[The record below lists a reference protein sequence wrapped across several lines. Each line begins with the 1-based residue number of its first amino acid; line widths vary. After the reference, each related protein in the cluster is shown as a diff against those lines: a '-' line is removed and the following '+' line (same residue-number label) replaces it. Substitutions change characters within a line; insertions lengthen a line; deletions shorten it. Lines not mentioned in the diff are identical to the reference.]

1 MTNTTFDYKNNKL
14 DYKVRIASFN
24 ARTKSL
30 QTLHK
35 NDEETLKDELA
46 ELGKDKPREGAV
58 THTIGGDAGRL
69 TFSFPKLDVNKEG
82 KLSGGNVA
90 IINRGYQYC
99 YQPVTGF
106 AQMIDHIRT
115 MTSKDFDTLKELTIN
130 HLPHSKRHIDPSKK
144 PSDMVKLSENN
155 PFTIADLPWDAVE
168 PK

>member
-1 MTNTTFDYKNNKL
+1 MTTNTFDYKNNKL

-35 NDEETLKDELA
+35 NDEATLKDELA

-58 THTIGGDAGRL
+58 THVIGGKEGRL
-69 TFSFPKLDVNKEG
+69 AFSFPKLAVNKEG
-82 KLSGGNVA
+82 KLTGGNVA
-90 IINRGYQYC
+90 IINKGYQYC

-115 MTSKDFDTLKELTIN
+115 MTPEDFDTLKELTIK

-144 PSDMVKLSENN
+144 PSEMTKLNENN

-168 PK
+168 SK

>member
-30 QTLHK
+30 QTLYK
-35 NDEETLKDELA
+35 NDETTLKDELA

-58 THTIGGDAGRL
+58 THTIGCDAGRL
-69 TFSFPKLDVNKEG
+69 TFSFPKLAVNKEG

-90 IINRGYQYC
+90 IINKGYQYC

-130 HLPHSKRHIDPSKK
+130 HLPHSKRHVDPSKK
-144 PSDMVKLSENN
+144 PSDMVNLSENN

-168 PK
+168 SK